1 MTGQQIEGRHIMR
14 NSIKLTVLGCV
25 AAGMILVA
33 ACGREEPQKP
43 VDNAG
48 GADAMPM
55 DMEHD
60 MADGMHDME
69 GMLQDMGDAERGM
82 TAETTNEGAAL
93 FQQHCA
99 VCHPDGG
106 NIINPEKPL
115 HRDALKEN
123 GVTSTADIVAIMR
136 NPGPGM
142 TTFGPDTVSDAQAE
156 KIAEHI
162 LATY

>member
-1 MTGQQIEGRHIMR
+1 MTGQQIEGRQIMR
-14 NSIKLTVLGCV
+14 NSIKMTVLGCV

-33 ACGREEPQKP
+33 GCGREEPQEP
-43 VDNAG
+43 VGNAG

-60 MADGMHDME
+60 MADGM
-69 GMLQDMGDAERGM
+69 QDMGDAERDM
-82 TAETTNEGAAL
+82 MAETTNDGAAL

-115 HRDALKEN
+115 HRDALEEN

-142 TTFGPDTVSDAQAE
+142 TTFGPEAVSDAQAE